1 VVLAVFVV
9 LSTNIYIN
17 NFSCVLIG
25 KGACVC
31 VCVSVREG
39 GWEPLETKPGIRP
52 PTSSYLP
59 NINFK
64 IMLEMFD
71 VTQMLQSYKK
81 D

>member
-1 VVLAVFVV
+1 LE
-9 LSTNIYIN
+9 
-17 NFSCVLIG
+17 
-25 KGACVC
+25 
-31 VCVSVREG
+31 RG
-39 GWEPLETKPGIRP
+39 GEPLETKPGIRP

-81 D
+81 DKDLCAKLVKI